1 LREALKQTLDDRAG
15 HKWIQAFIA
24 LTGYSMA
31 SKTSL
36 SIQSA
41 NRNFLGNI
49 LPTLLNGNMTVF
61 NPGVYKKA
69 ARLSAIHMNRL
80 AGDVVVKLSGGP
92 ATQAELDEVEN
103 LVARGVFGDNVTQ
116 NLINE
121 LTAGLGSDKKAIG
134 LKAKIMGAK
143 WLEKATL
150 KPAKALYDTAGRAY
164 SVPDDFWKAVN
175 YYGEQSRVAKFRP
188 GATQAEIDQE
198 AAEIVKNT
206 LPTYSRAPEV
216 VKFLRRQPI
225 LAPFITFPS
234 EMVRIA
240 YGQLMTGVNQIK
252 EGHRTGNKELRTAGI
267 RRALWLAITGAT
279 FYSLPSALR
288 MLLGFDQEDEDD
300 LRKHLAPWQKN
311 ATILPLFTED
321 RSKGIKYMDVSYM
334 NPYDVLFRPLRSIM
348 RNLRDDDVAGTQIAL
363 EAVME
368 AADPVLSEQILL
380 SAILDARSG
389 KTQTGR
395 PIWQE
400 KDDQAT
406 KLAKSAAYVVQ
417 QALTPGTISTGQRI
431 FKAADAQVS
440 TSGMA
445 YELTNELVAVLGPRV
460 STLDVQTTMRI
471 AGGQF
476 RGETLDARSVFTRT
490 IKNRGTQSDSA
501 ILKSYVEADELML
514 RSFRDL
520 REKYVGAIELGTMT
534 RSEVIKSLSNSGL
547 SKATIGDL
555 LANRYRRIELR
566 REDLVDVKREGTKLG
581 QDRLSLY
588 RQALDLVPPVRP
600 ISEDTRQ

>member
-1 LREALKQTLDDRAG
+1 
-15 HKWIQAFIA
+15 
-24 LTGYSMA
+24 
-31 SKTSL
+31 
-36 SIQSA
+36 
-41 NRNFLGNI
+41 
-49 LPTLLNGNMTVF
+49 
-61 NPGVYKKA
+61 
-69 ARLSAIHMNRL
+69 MNRL